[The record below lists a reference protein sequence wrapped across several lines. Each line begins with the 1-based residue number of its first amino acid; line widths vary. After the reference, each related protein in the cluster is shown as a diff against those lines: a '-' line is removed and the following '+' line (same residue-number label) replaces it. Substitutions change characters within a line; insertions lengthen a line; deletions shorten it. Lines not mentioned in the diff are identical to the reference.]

1 MRVVIDATPLLL
13 RSAGVKTHV
22 YHWIRHLRRLGGD
35 ASISTF
41 PFLGPVAEFPHERS
55 VLSGPQTVARL
66 AFLQAVNYSRLPVL
80 DWLGPRADIFHASHQ
95 LWNPPR
101 AARVTA
107 TIYDM
112 TCWVVPEMQLP
123 QNVSGARRFAEHV
136 LRRADGFIANSES
149 ARRDAVRIL
158 GLPEERIDVIY
169 PGISEAFFDVSPASV
184 RRATEKHGLSRPYV
198 LFVGTIEPRK
208 NVDTLLDAYG
218 QLPPSLRENFDLV
231 FAGPVGWARSG
242 TVKRLRSGLP
252 GVRYLGYVPEADL
265 PGLTAGATVFLYPS
279 LYEGFGLPV
288 AQAMAAGV
296 PVITSITSS
305 LPEVTGEAGVLI
317 DPRSPA
323 DIRSAL
329 ERLLLDP
336 VWRAGLAAK
345 GAVRARRFT
354 WESYAR
360 QSLAFFRKTAGQ

>member
-22 YHWIRHLRRLGGD
+22 YNWIRHLRRLGGD
-35 ASISTF
+35 ADISTF
-41 PFLGPVAEFPHERS
+41 PLLGTVEECPHERS

-80 DWLGPRADIFHASHQ
+80 DWLGLRADVFHASHQ

-101 AARVTA
+101 DAKVTT

-112 TCWVVPEMQLP
+112 TCWVIPDMQSP

-149 ARRDAVRIL
+149 ARQDAIRIL
-158 GLPEERIDVIY
+158 GLPEEGVEVIY
-169 PGISEAFFDVSPASV
+169 PGISEAFFDVPPASV

-208 NVDTLLDAYG
+208 NVDTLLDAYE
-218 QLPPSLRENFDLV
+218 QLPPSLRDGFTLV
-231 FAGPVGWARSG
+231 FAGPLGWAHAS
-242 TVKRLRSGLP
+242 TVRRLRSDVP
-252 GVRYLGYVPEADL
+252 GVRYLGYVPEPDL

-296 PVITSITSS
+296 PVITSSTSS

-336 VWRAGLAAK
+336 ERRAGLAAK
-345 GAVRARRFT
+345 GAERARRFT
-354 WESYAR
+354 WDSYAR
-360 QSLAFFRKTAGQ
+360 QSLAFFRTTAGK